1 MTETSW
7 LTSLSGGD
15 QQQIRALIAAATEHD
30 GIAPVGDQVLR
41 ELGRDRTRHLVATDG
56 DHVIGYLNLA
66 PADGDDPAMAELVVH
81 PHARRHGTGSEL
93 ARAGLAAGGPG
104 ARIWAHGNL
113 EPARGLASKLG
124 LVIVR
129 ELLQMRRPL
138 ADLPPQRDAEGV
150 TIRTYQGPQDDAEL
164 LRVNN
169 AAFSWH
175 PEQGGWT
182 EREIA
187 ERRDEPWFDPE
198 GLFLAF
204 GARTRGG
211 PDSPRT
217 RGGPDSSQRL
227 LGFHWTKIHAGGLP
241 DGSGLGE
248 VYVVGVDPSAQG
260 RGLGSVLT
268 LTGLHHL
275 ATALSGTSQPVVMLY
290 VEANNSAA
298 VNTYR
303 KLGFEVAVVDAA
315 YGASQRD

>member
-1 MTETSW
+1 VTDVSW
-7 LTSLSGGD
+7 RTALSGAD
-15 QQQIRALIAAATEHD
+15 QQQVRALIAAATEFD

-41 ELGRDRTRHLVATDG
+41 ELAHDRTRHLVALDG
-56 DHVIGYLNLA
+56 DTLVGYLNLA
-66 PADGDDPAMAELVVH
+66 PAGGDDPAMAELVVH
-81 PHARRHGTGSEL
+81 PGARRQGTGSEL
-93 ARAGLAAGGPG
+93 ARTGLSAGGPG

-113 EPARGLASKLG
+113 EPARALASALG

-138 ADLPPQRDAEGV
+138 AGLPPLSDAAGA
-150 TIRTYQGPQDDAEL
+150 TIRTYRGPDDDAEL

-182 EREIA
+182 DREIA

-204 GARTRGG
+204 DDETG
-211 PDSPRT
+211 
-217 RGGPDSSQRL
+217 RL

-241 DGSGLGE
+241 DGAGLGE
-248 VYVVGVDPSAQG
+248 VYVVGVDPSAQS
-260 RGLGSVLT
+260 RGLGSALT
-268 LTGLHHL
+268 STGLHHL
-275 ATALSGTSQPVVMLY
+275 ARALSATSQPVVMLY

-315 YGASQRD
+315 YGATQRD